1 VCSAGFGIKAGET
14 LCTLCPYGTFQPGT
28 GTTCQECPKSKF
40 YTPVDGLGTTYESSG
55 TTTYPGAFG
64 EEACVPKYS
73 QLSPEAGQAYLAPTA
88 VSPLLT
94 NSSAADLAA
103 CIASCDATK
112 LCLAQYDV
120 AKGQCWKVALPPAA
134 SDAASGTH
142 LVYKLPPS
150 TLGSASSVTPEEGQV
165 GAKMMSSGYYA
176 HGDISAAAAAWGDAG
191 SHLDATA
198 RTFSTGKAPTTGTT
212 LKDCKK
218 MCDNSNLCWGFVWVA
233 GSNSCNF
240 RGGVDALATR
250 AFFGLPT
257 DAQVQLKN
265 YKW

>member
-1 VCSAGFGIKAGET
+1 VCSAGYGIKAGET

-28 GTTCQECPKSKF
+28 GVTCQLCPKSKF
-40 YTPVDGLGTTYESSG
+40 YTPVDGLGFTYESDG

-73 QLSPEAGQAYLAPTA
+73 QLSPEAGQAYLAPAA
-88 VSPLLT
+88 VSSLLT
-94 NSSAADLAA
+94 STSATDLTT
-103 CIASCDATK
+103 CIASCTATK

-120 AKGQCWKVALPPAA
+120 ATTTCSKTALTPVA
-134 SDAASGTH
+134 SDAAGTH

-150 TLGSASSVTPEEGQV
+150 TLGSASSVTEPEAGKV
-165 GAKMMSSGYYA
+165 AGKMMSSGYYA
-176 HGDISAAAAAWGDAG
+176 HGDIAGVAAWNTAG

-198 RTFSTGKAPTTGTT
+198 RTFSTVQVDAPAAGVR
-212 LKDCKK
+212 DCKK
-218 MCDNSNLCWGFVWVA
+218 LCDNSNVCWGFVWNA
-233 GSNSCNF
+233 SAKTCNF
-240 RGGVDALATR
+240 RGGVDALKTR

-257 DAQVQLKN
+257 DASVELKT